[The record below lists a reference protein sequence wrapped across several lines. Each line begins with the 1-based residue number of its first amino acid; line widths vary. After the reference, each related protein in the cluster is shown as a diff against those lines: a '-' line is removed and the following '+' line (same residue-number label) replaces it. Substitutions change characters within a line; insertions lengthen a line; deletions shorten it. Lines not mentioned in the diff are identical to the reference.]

1 MMKVANA
8 EEMQELDRKAI
19 ETYRIPGMI
28 LMENAGK
35 GAAEVIS
42 HTFPDIHKKKIAIIA
57 GKGNNGGD
65 GFVIARYLLNQG
77 VSVKV
82 YLLTDPKGLRG
93 DAETNFSIFQRMK
106 GEVLSVPSS
115 KDYVK
120 VKKDLEKFDILVDGI
135 FGTGLDAEVRGY
147 YREVIDH
154 LNTLQRPIVAID
166 IPSGLDADTG
176 KPLGTAI
183 RASLTITFGLPK
195 VGHLIPPGLDYVG
208 EVKVVDIGIPKRLV
222 EEENIPTYLLEKKEI
237 KRWLSIPRNPN
248 THKGDY
254 GHLLVIAG
262 SVGKT
267 GAAAM
272 ACQAALRM
280 GAG

>member
-1 MMKVANA
+1 
-8 EEMQELDRKAI
+8 MQELDRKAI

-42 HTFPDIHKKKIAIIA
+42 HTFPDIHRKKIAIIA

-77 VSVKV
+77 ASVKV

-93 DAETNFSIFQRMK
+93 DAETNYSIFQRMK
-106 GEVLSVPSS
+106 GEIIPVPSS

-120 VKKDLEKFDILVDGI
+120 VRRDLEKFDILVDGI

-154 LNTLQRPIVAID
+154 LNTVQRPIVAID

-183 RASLTITFGLPK
+183 RASLTITFGLAQGWTPDSAGDRLCGRRK
-195 VGHLIPPGLDYVG
+195 SRRYRTPQ
-208 EVKVVDIGIPKRLV
+208 EIG
-222 EEENIPTYLLEKKEI
+222 
-237 KRWLSIPRNPN
+237 
-248 THKGDY
+248 G
-254 GHLLVIAG
+254 
-262 SVGKT
+262 
-267 GAAAM
+267 
-272 ACQAALRM
+272 
-280 GAG
+280 